1 MVLLVS
7 YAGIGHLVDHLLHGI
22 DLTRQCAH
30 AGLAHGEARSWM
42 VRSDHT
48 LLLHHGWSTH
58 PRHHLLWRLK
68 VAVTHHA
75 SHLLLLLLFLVML
88 HSNTHHLLILYSL
101 LLHLIQGLLLLLLL
115 QMLVVLQL
123 LLHGIHLTAPQ
134 LTRRNGHLRL
144 QQILNASAQMLLLL
158 TSHHPASA
166 HLQRRLTATILRS
179 VLRSHGCCGAG
190 LHLHHSSE

>member
-7 YAGIGHLVDHLLHGI
+7 YAGIRHLVDHLLHGI
-22 DLTRQCAH
+22 DLTRQSAH
-30 AGLAHGEARSWM
+30 ARLAHGEACSWM
-42 VRSDHT
+42 VRSDHP

-123 LLHGIHLTAPQ
+123 LLHGTHLTAPQ
-134 LTRRNGHLRL
+134 LTRRNWHLRL
-144 QQILNASAQMLLLL
+144 QQILNASAQMLLLW

-166 HLQRRLTATILRS
+166 HL
-179 VLRSHGCCGAG
+179 
-190 LHLHHSSE
+190 